1 MRTIIFCFLCLCII
15 ASNVNGQD
23 STQLNTIKSGIDTIT
38 KQIKSINNKIDSA
51 NQQPAF
57 AYFDSSSYAYAKNN
71 PAKVIYRNCIF
82 LNTAKTQ
89 KNAQPKW
96 DDYLRF
102 WLCLFIALS
111 ILFFAIKL
119 ARTTT
124 IIRDEVYDKAGELVK
139 EKIPYSYSRTQ
150 LLWWTVIILVCYTLL
165 FGITGVLVP
174 LNGTMV
180 LLLGLGAS
188 VYGFARLIDENQA
201 TSLAPGTRHQEKE
214 GTNHFLKDILSDDIG
229 ISIHRMQS
237 FIFNIIFGLGFIF
250 YFVQSLRSGDYP
262 FIEMEQ
268 WQFALLGISASTYLG
283 IKATAENKKTNPAVT
298 TASTSNTADTDTS
311 ERRDITNFNNG

>member
-1 MRTIIFCFLCLCII
+1 MRTIIFCFLCISII
-15 ASNVNGQD
+15 ASKVNGQD
-23 STQLNTIKSGIDTIT
+23 SNQLNTIQSGVDTIA
-38 KQIKSINNKIDSA
+38 KQIKTINNKIDSVK
-51 NQQPAF
+51 QQTVF
-57 AYFDSSSYAYAKNN
+57 NYFDSSSYAFAKNN
-71 PAKVIYRNCIF
+71 PATVIYKNCIF

-89 KNAQPKW
+89 KTVHPKW
-96 DDYLRF
+96 DAYLRF
-102 WLCLFIALS
+102 WLCLVIALL
-111 ILFFAIKL
+111 ILFYAIRL

-124 IIRDEVYDKAGELVK
+124 LIRDEVYNTVGTLVTK
-139 EKIPYSYSRTQ
+139 DIPYSYSRTQ
-150 LLWWTVIILVCYTLL
+150 LLWWSVIIMVCYTLL

-188 VYGFARLIDENQA
+188 VYGFARLIDDNQV

-214 GTNHFLKDILSDDIG
+214 GTKHFLKDILSDDIG

-250 YFVQSLRSGDYP
+250 YFIQSLRSGDYP

-283 IKATAENKKTNPAVT
+283 IKATAENKKANPAT
-298 TASTSNTADTDTS
+298 T
-311 ERRDITNFNNG
+311 